1 MSEPE
6 TPQTPAPA
14 PAPAPAQTVGETGAT
29 TPFGPSAPVS
39 SVTLSATSIA
49 VVGTALWVLA
59 LVVTLIVP
67 ALHSGERSWWPWAC
81 VTGIGLG
88 IFAFTYVRRGRGNA
102 VGA

>member
-1 MSEPE
+1 MSAPE
-6 TPQTPAPA
+6 TPQTPASA
-14 PAPAPAQTVGETGAT
+14 ETVGQAGAL
-29 TPFGPSAPVS
+29 TPLGPSAPVS
-39 SVTLSATSIA
+39 SVQLSATRIA

-59 LVVTLIVP
+59 LVMSLIVP

-102 VGA
+102 TGT